1 MFEDGDHEDIRD
13 EHNSKKEGEALA
25 FNLFRQYFKE
35 IFISTSWDTCTT
47 NLPYIV
53 SSVPLL

>member
-1 MFEDGDHEDIRD
+1 MFEDGDHEDISD

-35 IFISTSWDTCTT
+35 IFISTSWDTYTT
-47 NLPYIV
+47 NLP
-53 SSVPLL
+53 